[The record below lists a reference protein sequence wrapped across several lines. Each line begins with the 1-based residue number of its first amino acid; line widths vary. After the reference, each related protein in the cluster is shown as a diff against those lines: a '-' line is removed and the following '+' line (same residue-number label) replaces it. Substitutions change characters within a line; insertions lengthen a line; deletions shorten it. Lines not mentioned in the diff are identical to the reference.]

1 MTEPLTSLPLNLPI
15 SQPQPLDLLLT
26 CLLGNNREPLT
37 FLLSNLPVS
46 QTQRLDRFLGSHIF
60 LLSLPRKPMHPRQPG
75 MPCPPPERPRE
86 SPSTVLPN
94 FHGECPQHPLP
105 PGLPHLPFRKPR
117 LKPSS
122 RQLSLPGGH
131 SCHHVITLRLY

>member
-26 CLLGNNREPLT
+26 CLLGNNRNLSLSFFQISLSAKLNVLT
-37 FLLSNLPVS
+37 AFWAA
-46 QTQRLDRFLGSHIF
+46 TGGAAIF
-60 LLSLPRKPMHPRQPG
+60 LLSLPREPKHPRQPG

-94 FHGECPQHPLP
+94 FHGECPSTHCLQGCLTCLLRSHGCSPL
-105 PGLPHLPFRKPR
+105 LVSSPFRSAIVATI
-117 LKPSS
+117 L
-122 RQLSLPGGH
+122 LL
-131 SCHHVITLRLY
+131 